1 MIGKNMKFSTFF
13 LMGNKLMKYPFLFL
27 SSVLMLSTIVQA
39 DIETAKGQCADIGFK
54 PGTEKY
60 ADCVMKLISREDNN
74 NEISNNTD
82 KTTKKKVEEV
92 ANQLIFNEATYLGEI
107 KKGKANGS
115 GVFTF
120 SDGSTYEGK
129 VKRNKITGNGKYI
142 DSQQNVYQGYF
153 RNGILRIK
161 VQKDIRKIIKLR
173 PKTGVEIYTEMR
185 GEGIVFDQWF
195 ECECETDFSGC
206 ELTPKGKRDQDRAKK
221 EKENKG
227 GGDDSGGECG

>member
-1 MIGKNMKFSTFF
+1 MD
-13 LMGNKLMKYPFLFL
+13 NKLVKYSFLFL
-27 SSVLMLSTIVQA
+27 SSILILTTIVRA
-39 DIETAKGQCADIGFK
+39 DIESAKVQCADIGFK

-60 ADCVMKLISREDNN
+60 ADCVMKLMSKEDNN

-82 KTTKKKVEEV
+82 KTTKKKDKKVEE
-92 ANQLIFNEATYLGEI
+92 AADKLIFNEATYVGEI

-129 VKRNKITGNGKYI
+129 VKRNKIKGDGKYI
-142 DSQQNVYQGYF
+142 DVQGNVYQGSF

-161 VQKDIRKIIKLR
+161 VAKDVRKVIKLR
-173 PKTGVEIYTEMR
+173 PKTGVEIYTIMR
-185 GEGIVFDQWF
+185 GEGIVNDQWF

-221 EKENKG
+221 EKEGNG
-227 GGDDSGGECG
+227 GGDDGGGGCG